1 MSYVFCNGCGH
12 RNPPQ
17 STFCSSCG
25 SVLDGPDMRTVTLS
39 KIDSLQDAPGDHDNV
54 SVTFQQG
61 GGPRA
66 LLVVRSGPNEG
77 ARFSL
82 TASDSFIGRHPDSTI
97 CLDDVTVSRRHAH
110 IERTADSIVLRDLGS
125 LNGTY
130 VNQERIEEAV
140 LDHGDEVQIG
150 RYRMVFFESA
160 S

>member
-1 MSYVFCNGCGH
+1 
-12 RNPPQ
+12 
-17 STFCSSCG
+17 
-25 SVLDGPDMRTVTLS
+25 MRTVTLS
-39 KIDSLQDAPGDHDNV
+39 KVDSLQDAPGDGDNV

-61 GGPRA
+61 GSQRA
-66 LLVVRSGPNEG
+66 FLVVRSGPNEG

-82 TASDSFIGRHPDSTI
+82 TSSDSFIGRHPESTI

-110 IERTADSIVLRDLGS
+110 VERAGDAVVLRDLGS

-140 LDHGDEVQIG
+140 LSHGDEVQIG

>member
-1 MSYVFCNGCGH
+1 
-12 RNPPQ
+12 
-17 STFCSSCG
+17 
-25 SVLDGPDMRTVTLS
+25 MRTVTLS
-39 KIDSLQDAPGDHDNV
+39 KVDSLQDAPGDDDNV

-61 GGPRA
+61 GAQRA
-66 LLVVRSGPNEG
+66 ILVVRSGPNEG

-82 TASDSFIGRHPDSTI
+82 TSSDSFIGRHPDSTI

-110 IERTADSIVLRDLGS
+110 VERAGDAVVLRDLGS

-140 LDHGDEVQIG
+140 LSHGDEVQIG

>member
-17 STFCSSCG
+17 SSFCSSCG
-25 SVLDGPDMRTVTLS
+25 SVLDGPDMRTVTIS
-39 KIDSLQDAPGDHDNV
+39 KVDALQDAPGAHDNV
-54 SVTFQQG
+54 SVTVDKSG
-61 GGPRA
+61 TRRP
-66 LLVVRSGPNEG
+66 LLVVRNGPNEG
-77 ARFSL
+77 ARFTL
-82 TASDSFIGRHPDSTI
+82 TANDSVIGRHPDSTI

-110 IERTADSIVLRDLGS
+110 LEMQGSDVVIRDLGS

-140 LDHGDEVQIG
+140 LAHSDEVQIG

>member
-1 MSYVFCNGCGH
+1 MSYVYCNACGH

-25 SVLDGPDMRTVTLS
+25 TVLDAPDMRTVTIA
-39 KIDSLQDAPGDHDNV
+39 KVDSLQDAPGDSDNV
-54 SVTFQQG
+54 SVVVDPSG
-61 GGPRA
+61 RKKP
-66 LLVVRSGPNEG
+66 LLVVRNGPNEG
-77 ARFSL
+77 ARFTLSA
-82 TASDSFIGRHPDSTI
+82 TDAVIGRHPDSVI

-110 IERTADSIVLRDLGS
+110 LEVSSGQVVIRDLGS

-140 LDHGDEVQIG
+140 LNHGDEVQIG

>member
-1 MSYVFCNGCGH
+1 
-12 RNPPQ
+12 
-17 STFCSSCG
+17 
-25 SVLDGPDMRTVTLS
+25 MRTVTLS
-39 KIDSLQDAPGDHDNV
+39 KVDSLQDAPGDDDNV

-61 GGPRA
+61 GAQRA
-66 LLVVRSGPNEG
+66 ILVVRSGPNEG

-82 TASDSFIGRHPDSTI
+82 TSSDSFIGRHPDSTI

-110 IERTADSIVLRDLGS
+110 VERTGDAVVLRDLGS

-140 LDHGDEVQIG
+140 LSHGDEVQIG

-160 S
+160 T

>member
-39 KIDSLQDAPGDHDNV
+39 KVDSLQDAPGDDDNV

-61 GGPRA
+61 GAQRA
-66 LLVVRSGPNEG
+66 ILVVRSGPNEG

-82 TASDSFIGRHPDSTI
+82 TSSDSFIGRHPDSTI

-110 IERTADSIVLRDLGS
+110 VERAGDAVVLRDLGS

-140 LDHGDEVQIG
+140 LSHGDEVQIG

>member
-61 GGPRA
+61 GASRA
-66 LLVVRSGPNEG
+66 ILVVRSGPNEG

-82 TASDSFIGRHPDSTI
+82 TSSDSFIGRHPDSTI

-110 IERTADSIVLRDLGS
+110 VERTVDSVVLRDLGS

-140 LDHGDEVQIG
+140 LAHGDEVQIG